1 MLGAR
6 SLSATVSATPDV
18 APAMASQ
25 TAPDPALAAWLRLTL
40 TRGLGLETQRR
51 LLSVFGPPERLF
63 AASGSAIAE
72 AIGARPARLLAAF
85 DDDAAIAHALD
96 WGRQPGNHILT
107 LADAAYPRALLEIP
121 DPPTLLYVK
130 GRVELLNHPAL
141 AIVGAR
147 NATAQGAQTAE
158 QFARELS
165 QGGLT
170 IVSGLALGCDA
181 AAHGGALDGP
191 GSTIAVIGTGADRI
205 YPPRNQA
212 LARRI
217 AENGAVVSEFPLGM
231 PALRENFP
239 RRNRIIS
246 GLSRGVLVVEAAARS
261 GTLITARLAG
271 DQGREVFAIPGS
283 IHSPLSKGCHQL
295 IRQGA
300 KLVDDARDILSELQM
315 GAAPAPAIDPPLASD
330 EASALLDAMGFDPV
344 GVDLL
349 AQHTGLTADTLSA
362 MLLSLELESR
372 VALLPDG
379 RFQRIR

>member
-1 MLGAR
+1 MADA
-6 SLSATVSATPDV
+6 SA
-18 APAMASQ
+18 
-25 TAPDPALAAWLRLTL
+25 AAWLRLSL
-40 TRGLGLETQRR
+40 TRGLGLEAQRR
-51 LLSVFGPPERLF
+51 LLSAFGLPERIF
-63 AASGSAIAE
+63 AAPGTAISAAVGERAARALSAFSEDE
-72 AIGARPARLLAAF
+72 AVAR
-85 DDDAAIAHALD
+85 AIQWA
-96 WGRQPGNHILT
+96 GQSGNHIIT
-107 LADAAYPRALLEIP
+107 LADAAYPRALLEIS
-121 DPPTLLYVK
+121 DPPTLLYAK
-130 GRVELLNHPAL
+130 GRIDLLNAPSL

-147 NATAQGAQTAE
+147 NATAQGAVNAE

-165 QGGLT
+165 RGGLT

-181 AAHGGALDGP
+181 AAHAGALEGQ

-205 YPPRNQA
+205 YPSRNQD

-217 AENGAVVSEFPLGM
+217 AEGGLIVTEFPLGT

-300 KLVDDARDILSELQM
+300 KLVDDARDILSELQVD
-315 GAAPAPAIDPPLASD
+315 PAPASAASKCLPGNEESPLVQ
-330 EASALLDAMGFDPV
+330 AMGFDPV
-344 GVDLL
+344 GIDLL
-349 AQHTGLTADTLSA
+349 AQNTGLTADTLSA
-362 MLLSLELESR
+362 MLLSLELEGR
-372 VALLPDG
+372 IATLPDG

>member
-1 MLGAR
+1 MADA
-6 SLSATVSATPDV
+6 SAAG
-18 APAMASQ
+18 
-25 TAPDPALAAWLRLTL
+25 WLRLTL
-40 TRGLGLETQRR
+40 TRGLGLEAQRR
-51 LLSVFGPPERLF
+51 LLSVFGLPERIF
-63 AASGSAIAE
+63 SASGAAIASAVGE
-72 AIGARPARLLAAF
+72 RAARAIAAF
-85 DDDAAIAHALD
+85 DDEAAIERTLE
-96 WGRQPGNHILT
+96 WSVLPGNHLVT
-107 LADAAYPRALLEIP
+107 LADASYPQTLLEIA

-130 GRVELLNHPAL
+130 GRVDLLNGRAL

-147 NATAQGAQTAE
+147 NATAQGAVNAE

-165 QGGLT
+165 RGGMT

-181 AAHGGALDGP
+181 SAHTGALDGS

-205 YPPRNQA
+205 YPSRNQE

-217 AENGAVVSEFPLGM
+217 AENGAIVSEFPLGT

-271 DQGREVFAIPGS
+271 EQGREVFAIPGS

-300 KLVDDARDILSELQM
+300 KLVDDARDILSELQVVV
-315 GAAPAPAIDPPLASD
+315 AAPVAV
-330 EASALLDAMGFDPV
+330 EASPEEFGTPALLDAMGFDPV
-344 GVDLL
+344 GIDLL

-372 VALLPDG
+372 VAMLPDG
-379 RFQRIR
+379 RFQRIS